1 MSSHVLHKRRPRH
14 IGIIND
20 YVRIPYANGSSF
32 ASQFLYREFSKRG
45 HDVTV
50 LGPRDPLAREDELPR
65 NAVLFDSVE
74 LKNHPGLF
82 LAFPSRRALESA
94 SDLGLDVTLAQ
105 TGSGLLDLGL
115 WLRQARGV
123 PLLCVNTIHL
133 PSVYNVVLPDA
144 LYRSTQLSGVLEQYA
159 VPQIERMQARAY
171 NASDGLIV
179 LSRGLER
186 YWRERGV
193 TVPIHVIPRAVN
205 PIIVEK
211 PDGPDP
217 FAPST
222 TRGQRLLCVCRHT
235 REKNLERLI
244 QIFAEVVV
252 REAPQASLTLVGDGP
267 DLDAFVAIATRYG
280 VRDRVHFPGEFSVA
294 DVADFYRHADVFVY
308 TSLSETYGQVVS
320 EALACGLPTVA
331 FADEMGVSHQLELSP
346 AGTLIDPH
354 GDPTRVNEDF
364 GRAVLALLR
373 DPARRKLLG
382 ALGARAAR
390 LETAPELSVSRYY
403 EAFESAR
410 QNLLREPPVP
420 GAGPSPSL
428 VTLARWTTLHA
439 ALAAVGRVRKPAL
452 LNRHGRTQPGWEE
465 LEARRVA

>member
-1 MSSHVLHKRRPRH
+1 MFSHAPQERPLRH

-32 ASQFLYREFSKRG
+32 ASQFLYREFVRRG

-50 LGPRDPLAREDELPR
+50 LGPRDPMAREHELPR
-65 NAVLFDSVE
+65 RAVLFDSVE
-74 LKNHPGLF
+74 LRNHPGLF
-82 LAFPSRRALESA
+82 LAFPSRRALDHA
-94 SDLGLDVTLAQ
+94 ADLALDVTLAQ
-105 TGSGLLDLGL
+105 TGSGLLELGL
-115 WLRQARGV
+115 WLRLSHGV

-133 PSVYNVVLPDA
+133 PSVYNVVLPEA
-144 LYRSTQLSGVLEQYA
+144 LYRSTQLSGVLERHA
-159 VPQIERMQARAY
+159 VPQLERATARAY

-179 LSRGLER
+179 LSRGLSR

-217 FAPST
+217 FAPNAR
-222 TRGQRLLCVCRHT
+222 RGHRLLCVCRHT

-244 QIFAEVVV
+244 RIFAEVIV
-252 REAPQASLTLVGDGP
+252 RESPAATLTLVGDGP
-267 DLDAFVAIATRYG
+267 DLDSFAAIATRYG

-294 DVADFYRHADVFVY
+294 DVADFYRYADVFVY
-308 TSLSETYGQVVS
+308 ASLSETYGQVVS

-331 FADEMGVSHQLELSP
+331 FADEMGVSHQLETSP
-346 AGTLIDPH
+346 AGTLIDPR
-354 GDPTRVNEDF
+354 GDPLRVNEGF
-364 GRAVLALLR
+364 GRAVLELLR
-373 DPARRKLLG
+373 DPARRKQLG

-390 LETAPELSVSRYY
+390 LETAPELSVERYY
-403 EAFESAR
+403 EAFDSAR
-410 QNLLREPPVP
+410 RNLRRRPPAP
-420 GAGPSPSL
+420 GGAPSPSL
-428 VTLARWTTLHA
+428 ASLARWTTLHA

-465 LEARRVA
+465 LDGWRVA